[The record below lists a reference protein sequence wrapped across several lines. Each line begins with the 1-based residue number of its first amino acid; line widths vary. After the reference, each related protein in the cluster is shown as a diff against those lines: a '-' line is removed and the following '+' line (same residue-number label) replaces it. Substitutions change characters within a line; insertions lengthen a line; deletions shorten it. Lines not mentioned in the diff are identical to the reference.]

1 MSFQVSRFRVV
12 NLHGFRTIDIPIENN
27 RLVLVGENGTSKSTV
42 ANLLFYVLT
51 RQWARLRRF
60 RFDSVEVTLND
71 TSLVITPE
79 ILAAHDEY
87 RHRLAS
93 ATRHLPPP
101 LRDYV
106 SHLDSELDVEKIVHE
121 PFFIRTVH
129 EYGLSLMAARESL
142 RRIWV
147 EGRTA
152 PSPELESISARIL
165 DLTTAQV
172 LYLPTYRRIEQDLQS
187 IFPGTEIDAEIKKI
201 RDRVERRGRSTYTE
215 LVAFGMED
223 VEKTINERLGQ
234 IKDSVR
240 KELNNLTGTYLRDVL
255 RGIHNKVNWQD
266 VSALDTATLDAIFAR
281 IDETTLPKSDQ
292 ERLRSKVSDMAQRV
306 EIGQDDKVIAH
317 FLSKLLELYREQQTS
332 ETDVLNFVKVCN
344 QYLSGK
350 DLVYDNVKYE
360 LTVRPGD
367 DADRDSD
374 LFPDMSEPLSLKVL
388 SSGEKQIVSLFSHI
402 YLTRQMFFV
411 VIDEPELSLSVP
423 WQRRFLPDILKTGQ
437 CVGLVAVTHSPFI
450 FDNELE
456 LYVRSIMEFTQVRHA
471 QLR

>member
-1 MSFQVSRFRVV
+1 
-12 NLHGFRTIDIPIENN
+12 
-27 RLVLVGENGTSKSTV
+27 
-42 ANLLFYVLT
+42 
-51 RQWARLRRF
+51 
-60 RFDSVEVTLND
+60 
-71 TSLVITPE
+71 
-79 ILAAHDEY
+79 
-87 RHRLAS
+87 
-93 ATRHLPPP
+93 
-101 LRDYV
+101 
-106 SHLDSELDVEKIVHE
+106 
-121 PFFIRTVH
+121 
-129 EYGLSLMAARESL
+129 MAARESL
-142 RRIWV
+142 RRLWV
-147 EGRTA
+147 EGRTT
-152 PSPELESISARIL
+152 PSPELENISTRIL

-187 IFPGTEIDAEIKKI
+187 IFPGTEIDTEIKKI

-317 FLSKLLELYREQQTS
+317 FLSKLLDLYREQQTS
-332 ETDVLNFVKVCN
+332 ETDVLNFVRVCN

-367 DADRDSD
+367 AGDRDPD
-374 LFPDMSEPLSLKVL
+374 LFPDISEPLSLKVL

-411 VIDEPELSLSVP
+411 IIDEPELSLSVP
-423 WQRRFLPDILKTGQ
+423 WQRQFLPDILKTGQ

-450 FDNELE
+450 FDNDLE
-456 LYVRSIMEFTQVRHA
+456 PYVRSIMEFTQVRHA